1 MEYGSKVESAE
12 EYSDTTGGSA
22 EGTGEQD
29 STPSLYLQLDGKAEV
44 AGTSKVQ
51 EGIISNESEEVRK
64 RTIPPP
70 GTGQR
75 IYEIDPLL
83 KGFSGHLDYRYCL
96 FPSVLRWQRP
106 VSHGTY

>member
-1 MEYGSKVESAE
+1 MAYGSKIESAE
-12 EYSDTTGGSA
+12 GYSDTTGGSG

-29 STPSLYLQLDGKAEV
+29 STPSLYLQLDDKAEV
-44 AGTSKVQ
+44 AGTSKVL

-64 RTIPPP
+64 RAIPPP

-83 KGFSGHLDYRYCL
+83 RGFSGHLDYRYYL
-96 FPSVLRWQRP
+96 FPSVLRWQ
-106 VSHGTY
+106 